1 MRLLRKELYR
11 AFPEL
16 DRFDDER
23 CIRFVEAARGGF
35 WSKLSAITLCALSS
49 LLTLLA
55 SVFVADLLSPPSASA
70 DFGPVEIALILAG
83 CMAAPLVALVVRDQL
98 LRLRVNYLLACR
110 GICLG
115 CNYAL
120 IGLTADADGMVTCPE
135 CHRRSELDDAFS
147 HLEGEEARRV
157 HSSDARWRRRRI
169 WLLMMLQHTCV
180 VGIYSSL
187 LLPALGFGL
196 LEALIR
202 LQPHRIDALCASIP
216 TASDLSGRV
225 SLDPGPDLWS
235 IYSSTVL
242 GVLPEPSPAVGSFD
256 VIRWGALEAMPA
268 EPTRQLATREREM
281 LVAAKADGRVA
292 ALASLGVCQ
301 PRFLPES
308 GGNGTIDTQTVSAHV
323 SNLVNHAWLNEIRMY
338 AAIESR
344 DAGELAN
351 AVRVGLLIAT
361 ALELRGRDGAWG
373 QGKRIEYLTHAA
385 VLAALESPSAREFVP
400 SLSDIYS
407 ALPTGVPNAHVWQ
420 ALQADSL
427 EQICTRLA
435 SKSPGWRDYLSGKT
449 RLGALTGP
457 IEDFTRLM
465 TNLSAVPAAQRRP
478 SVSLQPPDS
487 LADFFSDGSFV
498 DTPEHCVSTADTTS
512 LQLAG
517 IRVWLALERYH
528 QKRGEYPASL
538 TEMEAERST
547 IDPLT
552 GRPFDYRRIDGVQR
566 FDTFDST
573 PGFLLS
579 SRGGDDRE
587 DLLETSASL
596 PPVRMLPRAGRYRP
610 SLGVPKLTGPRDIL
624 INATN

>member
-1 MRLLRKELYR
+1 MRLLRKTIHR

-16 DRFDDER
+16 DAFQDDRCLRFID
-23 CIRFVEAARGGF
+23 AARSGL
-35 WSKLSAITLCALSS
+35 WNKISAITVCALAS

-55 SVFVADLLSPPSASA
+55 PVLVADLLSPPGASA
-70 DFGPVEIALILAG
+70 DFGLVDIAVIVAG
-83 CMAAPLVALVVRDQL
+83 CMAAPLVALIVRDQL
-98 LRLRVNYLLACR
+98 LRLRVSYLLACR

-135 CHRRSELDDAFS
+135 CHRRNELDDAFT

-157 HSSDARWRRRRI
+157 HSGDARWRRRRI
-169 WLLMMLQHTCV
+169 WLLMMLQHTCA

-187 LLPALGFGL
+187 LLPTLGFGL

-202 LQPHRIDALCASIP
+202 LQPHRIDALRASIP

-242 GVLPEPSPAVGSFD
+242 RVLPEPSPAVGSFD

-268 EPTRQLATREREM
+268 EPTRQLTTRQREM
-281 LVAAKADGRVA
+281 LAAAKADGRFA

-308 GGNGTIDTQTVSAHV
+308 GGNGTIEAQTVSAHV
-323 SNLVNHAWLNEIRMY
+323 SNLVSHGWLNEIRMY
-338 AAIESR
+338 AAIEST
-344 DAGELAN
+344 DAAELAN

-420 ALQADSL
+420 ALQADSS
-427 EQICTRLA
+427 EQICTRPA
-435 SKSPGWRDYLSGKT
+435 GKSPGWRDYLSGKT

-457 IEDFTRLM
+457 IEDFTRRM
-465 TNLSAVPAAQRRP
+465 TNLSAVPAAQRHP

-498 DTPEHCVSTADTTS
+498 DTPEQCLSTADTTS

-517 IRVWLALERYH
+517 IRVWLALESYY
-528 QKRGEYPASL
+528 QKHGEYPATL
-538 TEMEAERST
+538 TELEAGRST
-547 IDPLT
+547 PDPLT
-552 GRPFDYRRIDGVQR
+552 GRPFDYRRIDGVHR
-566 FDTFDST
+566 FDAFDST
-573 PGFLLS
+573 RGFLLS
-579 SRGGDDRE
+579 SRGSDDRA

-596 PPVRMLPRAGRYRP
+596 PPVRMLPRAGRYRFD
-610 SLGVPKLTGPRDIL
+610 LGVPKLTGPRDIL
-624 INATN
+624 INAAN